1 MARLPQYS
9 STSYFLSVLLANP
22 ASFLLRVLSLPE
34 SPTCPFLPSYYWP
47 FSS

>member
-9 STSYFLSVLLANP
+9 STSYVLLVLLANP
-22 ASFLLRVLSLPE
+22 ASSLPRVLSLPE
-34 SPTCPFLPSYYWP
+34 SPTCPFLPSYYWS